1 MHPDASGYY
10 LWSRTEGTGLVS
22 CMEGIMARYSDKK
35 TVIALGFF
43 DGVHR
48 GHAELIKMAKKR
60 AQELNAAPAVLSF
73 DVSPESVIT
82 GNRVPLIG
90 SVKTRED
97 LIRRLFGV
105 ENLIV
110 YHFDKTTMA
119 LPWQNFIDSLI
130 EKHSAVHLV
139 IGHDFHCGYR
149 GEGNPDRIAAY
160 CGERGIGCDVIPKI
174 MLDGITVS
182 STYIRELISLGDIE
196 RANYFLGHPFIFA
209 GTVAHGRQVGRKLG
223 TPTINLYGDDD
234 SLVLP
239 ARGVYAT
246 KVLAEGAERP
256 AVTNVGIRP
265 TFGDSDIASVET
277 FILDFHGDLYEK
289 YVQIEFYSF
298 IRPER
303 KFSAVG
309 ELSGQ
314 ITEDIAKIR
323 QYFNI

>member
-1 MHPDASGYY
+1 
-10 LWSRTEGTGLVS
+10 
-22 CMEGIMARYSDKK
+22 MEGKMSLYSDKR

-48 GHAELIKMAKKR
+48 GHAELIKMAKQR
-60 AQELNAAPAVLSF
+60 ALEQNADPAVLSF
-73 DVSPESVIT
+73 DVSPESVVK
-82 GNRVPLIG
+82 GKRVPLIG

-105 ENLIV
+105 DNFIIF
-110 YHFDKTTMA
+110 HFDKTTMA
-119 LPWQNFIDSLI
+119 LPWQDFIDSLI
-130 EKHSAVHLV
+130 EKYSAVHLV

-149 GEGNPDRIAAY
+149 GEGNPERIAAY
-160 CGERGIGCDVIPKI
+160 CGQRGIGCDVISKI
-174 MLDGITVS
+174 MLGGITVS
-182 STYIRELISLGDIE
+182 SSYIREMISAGDIE

-209 GTVAHGRQVGRKLG
+209 GTVAHGREVGRKLG

-246 KVLAEGAERP
+246 KVLAGGLERP

-265 TFGDSDIASVET
+265 TFGDSDIASVES
-277 FILDFHGDLYEK
+277 FILDFQGDLYDQ

-303 KFSAVG
+303 KFTDAG
-309 ELSGQ
+309 ELRAQ
-314 ITEDIAKIR
+314 IAQDIQKTK
-323 QYFNI
+323 QYFNV